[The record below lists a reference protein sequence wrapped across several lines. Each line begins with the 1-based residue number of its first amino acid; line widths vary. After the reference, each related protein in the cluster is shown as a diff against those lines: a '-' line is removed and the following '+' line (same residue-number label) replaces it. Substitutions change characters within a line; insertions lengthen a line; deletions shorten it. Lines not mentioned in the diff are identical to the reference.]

1 MASSASRGF
10 KTRMQ
15 INGTS
20 TTAVQVIGVRGPNLS
35 RDKIDI
41 SNFENTNDAKEYL
54 KGMIEPGEITFT
66 IVVAESAM
74 STIYALLALTTA
86 SETYGVK
93 FEDGSYWQ
101 GTGFLS
107 GISNEVSREGAW
119 QADITIALTDKP
131 AYTTAA

>member
-1 MASSASRGF
+1 MASLASRGF